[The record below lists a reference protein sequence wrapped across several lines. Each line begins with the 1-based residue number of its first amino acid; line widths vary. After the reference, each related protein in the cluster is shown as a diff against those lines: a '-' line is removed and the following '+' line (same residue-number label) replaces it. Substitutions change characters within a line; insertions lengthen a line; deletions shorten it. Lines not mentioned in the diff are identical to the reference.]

1 MCYSLWVKRLSMSTG
16 SATTLP
22 VSWRSSSQA
31 LYQAL
36 LTNAAFNRIDTLRET
51 DDKFPYGFLPHLQC
65 SYIYITCNITYNI
78 IKYYVQYDIA
88 YIQRVAHCARVC
100 PYAVCWSQCFWS
112 NTWIQWWWYPVWTLS
127 RTATSLGP
135 WKLPWLQVA
144 QPFWLLSIGSSLSSR
159 TWHCSCHHTSLRL
172 ESAREMLQPT
182 WCCSTAPDRYP
193 YPTQDSG
200 TCTHPCII
208 HHNLACFNYSRRP
221 TQVWLC
227 CMCAACKCADLY
239 EWWHKHL

>member
-182 WCCSTAPDRYP
+182 WWLFHCSWPLPLPHPGLWYLHPSMHYSSQSGLFQLFT
-193 YPTQDSG
+193 PTYTSMIMLHV
-200 TCTHPCII
+200 CS
-208 HHNLACFNYSRRP
+208 L
-221 TQVWLC
+221 QVCRLVWV
-227 CMCAACKCADLY
+227 MA
-239 EWWHKHL
+239 